1 MTEKNNSNSFHKLH
15 SILCQTLLWN
25 NSDYI
30 ILSKKKK
37 KQNNSVNQDYA
48 YSNIVYPGIY
58 YNKIIILL

>member
-1 MTEKNNSNSFHKLH
+1 MTDKNNSNSFHKPH
-15 SILCQTLLWN
+15 SILYQTLLWN

-30 ILSKKKK
+30 ILSGKKKNK
-37 KQNNSVNQDYA
+37 TVKQDYA